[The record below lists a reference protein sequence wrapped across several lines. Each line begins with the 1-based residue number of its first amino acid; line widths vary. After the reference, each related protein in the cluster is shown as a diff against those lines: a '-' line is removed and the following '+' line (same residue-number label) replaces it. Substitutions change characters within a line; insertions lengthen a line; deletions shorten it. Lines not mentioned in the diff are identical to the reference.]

1 MLTTVRKAYAKINLG
16 LDVVGRRGDGYH
28 LVDMIMQTVG
38 IYDTLVFRS
47 TGRAL
52 DAKVKLSISGSALSP
67 GEDNL
72 IIRAARI
79 MQARYDIREGID
91 IELIKRI
98 PVAAGMAGGSTDAA
112 ATFLALRDMFAR
124 DVTDEELQEAALP
137 LGADIPYCIAGGTQ
151 RAEGIG
157 ERLTRL
163 RPAPDCRLI
172 LVKPGIDVPTAWV
185 YRTLDELADFSHPD
199 IPAQIKALEAGDV
212 RRMMELSGNVLE
224 TVTAERFE
232 VIGRLER
239 FFEERGAVRAV
250 MTGSGPTVFAVFTE
264 ESTAEAAFGA
274 LCAHPEFGG
283 FEHFLTGFVRDRD
296 GGTSAEDSRSGA
308 PGE

>member
-16 LDVVGRRGDGYH
+16 LDVVGRREDGYH

-52 DAKVKLSISGSALSP
+52 DAKVKLSISGSSLPS

-72 IIRAARI
+72 IVRAVRI

-91 IELIKRI
+91 IELTKRI

-112 ATFLALRDMFAR
+112 AAFLALRDMFAP
-124 DVTDEELQEAALP
+124 DVTEEELQEAALP
-137 LGADIPYCIAGGTQ
+137 LGADIPYCIVGGTR

-157 ERLTRL
+157 ERLTCL
-163 RPAPDCRLI
+163 CPAPDCRLI
-172 LVKPGIDVPTAWV
+172 IVKPDIDVPTAWV

-199 IPAQIKALEAGDV
+199 IPAQIKAIEAGDV
-212 RRMMELSGNVLE
+212 KQMIELSGNVLE
-224 TVTAERFE
+224 TVTAARFD

-239 FFEERGAVRAV
+239 FLEERGAVRAV
-250 MTGSGPTVFAVFTE
+250 MTGSGPAVFAVFTE
-264 ESTAEAAFGA
+264 EGAAEAAFGA

-283 FEHFLTGFVRDRD
+283 FERFLTGFVRDRD
-296 GGTSAEDSRSGA
+296 GEASADGSRSRA
-308 PGE
+308 L